1 MNYDGEKFLLK
12 LYNDMYNDESVKH
25 SSTKSD
31 NKYEAVRKYIER
43 LERVHEKAIN
53 HKRIQE

>member
-25 SSTKSD
+25 SSTK
-31 NKYEAVRKYIER
+31 K
-43 LERVHEKAIN
+43 
-53 HKRIQE
+53 

>member
-12 LYNDMYNDESVKH
+12 LYKELYNKQSVKH

-31 NKYEAVRKYIER
+31 NKYEVVKKYIER
-43 LERVHEKAIN
+43 LERVHEN
-53 HKRIQE
+53 TH